1 MDWKNRSDQP
11 QSRYE
16 PDEGNTFE
24 ETEFIDA
31 SSYQQRQDNQPAAVP
46 PPIDHASYDQPV
58 TDPVF
63 ANRGTAR
70 RERQSSFNTQ
80 RLGGGG
86 RSSGNRRSLPLLLLL
101 GTLLAIP
108 LLGGLWWLLN
118 RGGDDTTAASPV
130 PPPSITINRSPTPND
145 TPRPSTSPSGSA
157 SARPSPSASPSASA
171 SPSTA
176 PGTYVVA
183 GEGLRLRDGPSS
195 TANIITTLTEGT
207 QVQATGVTTNA
218 DGREWREVT
227 VNGSKGWAAA
237 EFLRPAP

>member
-16 PDEGNTFE
+16 PDEGDTFE
-24 ETEFIDA
+24 ETDFIDA
-31 SSYQQRQDNQPAAVP
+31 SSYGREGTQPAAVP
-46 PPIDHASYDQPV
+46 PADHASYDQPV

-70 RERQSSFNTQ
+70 RERQGSFSTQ

-86 RSSGNRRSLPLLLLL
+86 RNSGNRRSLPLLLLL
-101 GTLLAIP
+101 GTLIAIP
-108 LLGGLWWLLN
+108 LIAGLWWLLN
-118 RGGDDTTAASPV
+118 RDGDTPTAASPV
-130 PPPSITINRSPTPND
+130 PSPVITVTAGSPSASPSS
-145 TPRPSTSPSGSA
+145 STSPSGSA
-157 SARPSPSASPSASA
+157 SARPSTSASPSVSA

-176 PGTYVVA
+176 PGTFVVA
-183 GEGLRLRDGPSS
+183 GEGLRLREGPSS
-195 TANIITTLTEGT
+195 TANIITTLAEGT

-218 DGREWREVT
+218 DGREWRQVR
-227 VNGSKGWAAA
+227 VNGSEGWAAD

>member
-24 ETEFIDA
+24 ETDFVDA
-31 SSYQQRQDNQPAAVP
+31 SSYGREGNQSAAVP
-46 PPIDHASYDQPV
+46 PPADHASYDQPV

-70 RERQSSFNTQ
+70 RERQGSFSTQ

-101 GTLLAIP
+101 GALLAIP
-108 LLGGLWWLLN
+108 LIAGLWWLLN
-118 RGGDDTTAASPV
+118 RGGDTPTATSPV
-130 PPPSITINRSPTPND
+130 PSPSITVNRSPSPSAS
-145 TPRPSTSPSGSA
+145 PSSSTSPSGSA
-157 SARPSPSASPSASA
+157 SARPSASASPSVSA

-195 TANIITTLTEGT
+195 TANVITTLAEGT

-218 DGREWREVT
+218 DGREWREVR
-227 VNGSKGWAAA
+227 VNGSQGWAAA